1 MHSETKIQE
10 ILRKTLESLEEK
22 EYSEET
28 IRRYRQKFNV
38 LNKLAQ
44 RLGVQE
50 PTDMLFNEY
59 LKDCNNV
66 YTGELSVLK
75 QRQRIRVVNL
85 IKSLI
90 ENGDVDTSRKPGNAV
105 ANRIKSERFRTE
117 LDNYIRLLVDD
128 EIQPNTICTYK
139 RIVAYLLLYCEEKS
153 YSTVEEL
160 VSGDICDF
168 ILHLYDHGYFKPT
181 TISSGLSGLKR
192 FLSLYPGIKNLTM
205 ELPSHLPRE
214 RKIIEIYSEPDKD
227 SINKVL
233 NDNCMTKRDKAICLL
248 LLETGLRAVDACNI
262 KLSDID
268 WSKEIIYIKQQKTG
282 HVINLPLRKSYGNAI
297 ADYVLNERPDCKSK
311 YLFVRALA
319 PFSRLEGEGSSI
331 RVVLQKMEKLAGIS
345 DDARSTG
352 SRTTRHN
359 AASMM
364 LRSEVTMGNISAV
377 LGHHDPNVV
386 SVYLSTDDK
395 IMASCTLPLPGGV
408 NHE

>member
-66 YTGELSVLK
+66 YTGEFSVLK

-117 LDNYIRLLVDD
+117 LDKYIRLLVDD

-168 ILHLYDHGYFKPT
+168 ILHL
-181 TISSGLSGLKR
+181 
-192 FLSLYPGIKNLTM
+192 
-205 ELPSHLPRE
+205 
-214 RKIIEIYSEPDKD
+214 
-227 SINKVL
+227 
-233 NDNCMTKRDKAICLL
+233 
-248 LLETGLRAVDACNI
+248 
-262 KLSDID
+262 
-268 WSKEIIYIKQQKTG
+268 
-282 HVINLPLRKSYGNAI
+282 
-297 ADYVLNERPDCKSK
+297 
-311 YLFVRALA
+311 
-319 PFSRLEGEGSSI
+319 
-331 RVVLQKMEKLAGIS
+331 
-345 DDARSTG
+345 
-352 SRTTRHN
+352 
-359 AASMM
+359 
-364 LRSEVTMGNISAV
+364 
-377 LGHHDPNVV
+377 
-386 SVYLSTDDK
+386 
-395 IMASCTLPLPGGV
+395 
-408 NHE
+408 

>member
-1 MHSETKIQE
+1 
-10 ILRKTLESLEEK
+10 
-22 EYSEET
+22 
-28 IRRYRQKFNV
+28 
-38 LNKLAQ
+38 
-44 RLGVQE
+44 
-50 PTDMLFNEY
+50 
-59 LKDCNNV
+59 
-66 YTGELSVLK
+66 
-75 QRQRIRVVNL
+75 
-85 IKSLI
+85 
-90 ENGDVDTSRKPGNAV
+90 
-105 ANRIKSERFRTE
+105 
-117 LDNYIRLLVDD
+117 
-128 EIQPNTICTYK
+128 
-139 RIVAYLLLYCEEKS
+139 
-153 YSTVEEL
+153 
-160 VSGDICDF
+160 
-168 ILHLYDHGYFKPT
+168 
-181 TISSGLSGLKR
+181 
-192 FLSLYPGIKNLTM
+192 
-205 ELPSHLPRE
+205 
-214 RKIIEIYSEPDKD
+214 
-227 SINKVL
+227 
-233 NDNCMTKRDKAICLL
+233 MTKRDKAICLL

-408 NHE
+408 SHE